1 MLHVVSERIG
11 PFQLGP
17 AQPQW
22 GNGWFA
28 ASPSSVDDDDLPRSV
43 LLHVSAPGEGLALAL
58 EGAWRG
64 KYPHRSLPTL
74 LRRGDDAG
82 RTWLAFAR
90 AIAVPLDLLIDVPS
104 RGVSAVPVELAIA
117 WTLELVDVMAHHGAH
132 LPPNAPQGIEGPV
145 REPLRPSF
153 ADLLVTDAG
162 ALVVVTTPAAGR
174 MQRPGLLRQPA
185 RDRELLAPE
194 LVAGERFDAERVDTY
209 VAGALLR
216 ALLQDDI
223 AREDVSSRVSML
235 IARATAQSDERFES
249 LDEIAA
255 ALRAAL
261 DEHAP
266 LESEERVAF
275 MKERASVEIERA
287 ARSFAR

>member
-1 MLHVVSERIG
+1 MLRVVSERIG

-17 AQPQW
+17 AQAQW
-22 GNGWFA
+22 GSGWFS
-28 ASPSSVDDDDLPRSV
+28 ASPATIEDDDLPRSV
-43 LLHVSAPGEGLALAL
+43 LLHVSSPGEGFALAL
-58 EGAWRG
+58 EGAWRA
-64 KYPHRSLPTL
+64 KYPHPSMPRL

-82 RTWLAFAR
+82 RTWLAFAKE
-90 AIAVPLDLLIDVPS
+90 IAVPLDLVLDPG
-104 RGVSAVPVELAIA
+104 RAVPVELALA

-132 LPPNAPQGIEGPV
+132 LPPNATQGPDGPV

-153 ADLLVTDAG
+153 ADLLVSDAG

-174 MQRPGLLRQPA
+174 LQRPGLLRQPA

-223 AREDVSSRVSML
+223 AREDVSSRVSAL
-235 IARATAQSDERFES
+235 VARATAQSDERFES
-249 LDEIAA
+249 LDEIAG
-255 ALRAAL
+255 ALRSAL

-266 LESEERVAF
+266 LEADERIAF
-275 MKERASVEIERA
+275 MKERAGTELERA
-287 ARSFAR
+287 ARSFSR

>member
-1 MLHVVSERIG
+1 MLRVVSERIG

-22 GNGWFA
+22 GSGWFG
-28 ASPSSVDDDDLPRSV
+28 ASPATLEDDDLPRSL
-43 LLHVSAPGEGLALAL
+43 LLHVSSPGEGLALAL
-58 EGAWRG
+58 EGAWRS
-64 KYPHRSLPTL
+64 KHPHRSLPAL

-82 RTWLAFAR
+82 RTWLAFAKE
-90 AIAVPLDLLIDVPS
+90 IAVPLDLVLDPG
-104 RGVSAVPVELAIA
+104 RAVPVELALA
-117 WTLELVDVMAHHGAH
+117 WTLELVEVMAHHGAH
-132 LPPNAPQGIEGPV
+132 PPPNAAQGPDGPV

-153 ADLLVTDAG
+153 ADLLVNEAG
-162 ALVVVTTPAAGR
+162 ALLVVTTPAAGR
-174 MQRPGLLRQPA
+174 LQRPGLLRQPA

-216 ALLQDDI
+216 ALLHDDI
-223 AREDVSSRVSML
+223 AREDVSSRVSVL

-249 LDEIAA
+249 LDELAT
-255 ALRAAL
+255 ALRSAL

-266 LESEERVAF
+266 LERDERIAF
-275 MKERASVEIERA
+275 MKERAATELERA

>member
-17 AQPQW
+17 VQPQW
-22 GNGWFA
+22 GTGWFA
-28 ASPSSVDDDDLPRSV
+28 ASPASLEDDDLPPSL
-43 LLHVSAPGEGLALAL
+43 LLHVSSPGEGFALAL

-64 KYPHRSLPTL
+64 KHPHPHMPRL

-90 AIAVPLDLLIDVPS
+90 EIAMPLDLVLDP
-104 RGVSAVPVELAIA
+104 GVAVPVELALA
-117 WTLELVDVMAHHGAH
+117 WTLELVDVMAHHRAH
-132 LPPNAPQGIEGPV
+132 VPPNAAVGPDGPV

-153 ADLLVTDAG
+153 ADLLVSDAG

-174 MQRPGLLRQPA
+174 LQRPGLLRQPA

-194 LVAGERFDAERVDTY
+194 LVAGEYADAERVDTF

-216 ALLQDDI
+216 ALLHDDV
-223 AREDVSSRVSML
+223 ARADVSSRVSML
-235 IARATAQSDERFES
+235 IARATAQHDERFES
-249 LDEIAA
+249 LDEIAT
-255 ALRAAL
+255 ALRATL

-266 LESEERVAF
+266 LESDARIAF
-275 MKERASVEIERA
+275 MKERAGAELERA
-287 ARSFAR
+287 TRSLAR